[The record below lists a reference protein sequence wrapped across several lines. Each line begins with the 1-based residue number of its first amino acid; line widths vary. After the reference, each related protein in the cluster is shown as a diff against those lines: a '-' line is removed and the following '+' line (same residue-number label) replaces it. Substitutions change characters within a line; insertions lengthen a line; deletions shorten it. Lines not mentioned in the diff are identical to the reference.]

1 MKKNFKMLVAVMLVL
16 MLTLAMAGCGS
27 GGNGGELITVKD
39 GDIVGEGAITM
50 SVKIV
55 DEDEINVTVKTD
67 EDTVGAALQKVG
79 LIAGEDSQYG
89 LYIKTVNNKTYD
101 YDKDKKYW
109 AFYVDDA
116 YAIKSADLTEI
127 EEGVVY
133 TFKVEE

>member
-1 MKKNFKMLVAVMLVL
+1 MKKNFKGLVTVVLVL
-16 MLTLAMAGCGS
+16 ILALAMVGCGS
-27 GGNGGELITVKD
+27 SGDDGELIVVKD
-39 GDIVGEGAITM
+39 GDVVGNGATAM

-67 EDTVGAALQKVG
+67 EKTVGAAMLDAG

-89 LYIKTVNNKTYD
+89 LYIKAVNGKTYD

-116 YAIKSADLTEI
+116 YAVKSADLTDI

>member
-1 MKKNFKMLVAVMLVL
+1 MKKNFKGLVAVLLVL
-16 MLTLAMAGCGS
+16 MLALAMAGCSS
-27 GGNGGELITVKD
+27 GGNDELITVKD
-39 GDIVGEGAITM
+39 GDVVGDGAIAM
-50 SVKIV
+50 AVKIV

-67 EDTVGAALQKVG
+67 EKTVGAALVNAG

-89 LYIKTVNNKTYD
+89 LYIKTVNGKTYD

-109 AFYVDDA
+109 GFYVGDT
-116 YAIKSADLTEI
+116 YAIKSADLTDI

>member
-27 GGNGGELITVKD
+27 DGNGGELITVKD

>member
-1 MKKNFKMLVAVMLVL
+1 MKKNFKGLVAVLLVL
-16 MLTLAMAGCGS
+16 MLALAMASCSS
-27 GGNGGELITVKD
+27 GGNDELITVKD
-39 GDIVGEGAITM
+39 GDVVGDGAIAM
-50 SVKIV
+50 AVKIV

-67 EDTVGAALQKVG
+67 EKTVGAALVNAG

-89 LYIKTVNNKTYD
+89 LYIKTVNGKTYD

-109 AFYVDDA
+109 GFYVGDT
-116 YAIKSADLTEI
+116 YAIKSADLTDI